1 MLEDIERMNLLLDQY
16 RPLLTEKQAEA
27 MELHY
32 TSDLSFKEI
41 AEEYGISK
49 AAAYD
54 LIHRTELLL
63 EHYESKLHLVKNSQ
77 ERLAAYEKMIRSDD
91 PKLREWGEI
100 LHKLEEREE

>member
-41 AEEYGISK
+41 AEEMSIPLGT
-49 AAAYD
+49 A
-54 LIHRTELLL
+54 LTWMRTAT
-63 EHYESKLHLVKNSQ
+63 
-77 ERLAAYEKMIRSDD
+77 R
-91 PKLREWGEI
+91 KLRDLLGGM
-100 LHKLEEREE
+100 K